1 MCKRCW
7 IKDFLSSSLLS
18 RLSYDFSLTFIQTL
32 WRWVGGWQNN
42 EGWKRKKGWKMTVRG
57 SDLLHWD
64 GLRAHREDHPLQ
76 QSRVA
81 HSERGRGRGRGERRG
96 RQNRHL
102 LLLVPTA
109 WLEQKSGTGV
119 WILDFSFT
127 ERLPEQMERYG
138 ENGWET
144 EERHRAR
151 DSKRLFFFFH
161 GTEQTLP
168 LSQCHSSLA
177 RHLIFFLSRST
188 TVCAP
193 PSSSFFR
200 VLIYSVAVDELTSHQ
215 ELSPNMEKS
224 SSMTLS
230 LLLTMTVSFFCFL
243 SMSGFLV
250 LVLSQSNMMCDTMQT
265 DIHIFRIFRQKT
277 SNLKMRS

>member
-81 HSERGRGRGRGERRG
+81 HSKRGRGRGRGERRG

-177 RHLIFFLSRST
+177 RHLIFFFISLYYCMCTTILQLLPCPYLQCCCGWTDITSRALSKHGEVLQYDVIITTDNDSLILLFSLYVWLSRS
-188 TVCAP
+188 CA
-193 PSSSFFR
+193 
-200 VLIYSVAVDELTSHQ
+200 VSVKYDVWHDANRHPYL
-215 ELSPNMEKS
+215 
-224 SSMTLS
+224 
-230 LLLTMTVSFFCFL
+230 
-243 SMSGFLV
+243 
-250 LVLSQSNMMCDTMQT
+250 
-265 DIHIFRIFRQKT
+265 
-277 SNLKMRS
+277 